1 MELIAYHGKQE
12 TKDFYVARMEQH
24 KAADEIA
31 HGFYWE
37 NGRGCAVG
45 CTIHGQ
51 EHAKYETELGVPIIL
66 AIALVAVPLVAL
78 AYLVLTFT
86 GTVTVAES
94 VTTTSPLTWAA
105 SAYPG
110 GTDVHSITLHN
121 NSPAPVD
128 VTLIATVLPAGQ
140 GVTAVLSTALLTIP
154 STGPANATFTV
165 TTTVSSGAVPGA
177 YTITVTA
184 SR

>member
-1 MELIAYHGKQE
+1 MKKRL
-12 TKDFYVARMEQH
+12 
-24 KAADEIA
+24 
-31 HGFYWE
+31 
-37 NGRGCAVG
+37 
-45 CTIHGQ
+45 
-51 EHAKYETELGVPIIL
+51 LGIPVLLIL
-66 AIALVAVPLVAL
+66 ALVGIPLVAF

-165 TTTVSSGAVPGA
+165 TTTVTGSAAPGS
-177 YTITVTA
+177 YVTTVTV